1 MIALYLR
8 WSGEPLPSPLADRLA
23 ASLGLGSNAAGVRSV
38 DGATLACTVR
48 DKVRAR
54 SWMPQRTPHGGHV
67 VLLGHI
73 DNRAELLRN
82 LPANQSDQVDPACDD
97 AALYGHCH
105 AAWGVEAERRIVGQ
119 YAAIVW
125 LPGQQVVHAARSPIQ
140 APALHVWRDAE
151 RLIIATTARAL
162 FATGEVE
169 RRVDEQKLADSLY
182 LNYMDGERG
191 WFAGVERLPIG
202 CRARFTPD
210 KVAIDR
216 WYDPADLPDV
226 RLSQD
231 EDYVEA
237 ANALFEDGTRAALN
251 GFSRPAVSVSG
262 GFDSQAVAASAMGVL
277 GPDVPLHG
285 FTSVPE
291 DGWDGRTHPGR
302 FGDEREHVAALAAM
316 YPSFVSHLVDAAGLP
331 FDHQLD
337 AMFLLAGAPPRNAMN
352 LHWIHEVR
360 RQARA
365 AGCDVVLTGAM
376 GNATFSFD
384 GNGYLPTLLRQGHW
398 RTLVREVRPLAAR
411 LGVSVPRALVSHAL
425 LPHLPYGPYAAIMR
439 WRHGAVPKEEQAWC
453 PMNPDYAAE
462 MHVAERAADM
472 GFDAQFRA
480 KTTTR
485 DYRAGML
492 RGAINEG
499 GDIQAAFAHI
509 WGIPSRDPTS
519 YRPLVEYC
527 LGIPDDQYWR
537 NGTRRWLARRM
548 FAGRLPAMVLDERRR
563 GVQGADWHLRLGRQR
578 EALAAEIDRLA
589 TDPAMAHRFNLR
601 RMRKLLDNWPAETP
615 IEDAEAGQGLQ
626 MALTRAIAT
635 ARYIRYVEGR
645 ND

>member
-8 WSGEPLPSPLADRLA
+8 WSGEPLAPPLADRLA
-23 ASLGLGSNAAGVRSV
+23 ASLGLGSNAAGVRTV

-54 SWMPQRTPHGGHV
+54 SWTPQRTPHGGYV
-67 VLLGHI
+67 LLLGHI

-82 LPANQSDQVDPACDD
+82 LPGQVDPACDD

-105 AAWGVEAERRIVGQ
+105 AAWGAEAERRIVGQ

-125 LPGQQVVHAARSPIQ
+125 LPGQHLVHAARSPIQ
-140 APALHVWRDAE
+140 APGLHVWHDAE
-151 RLIIATTARAL
+151 RLIIATTPRAI
-162 FATGEVE
+162 FATGEIE

-182 LNYMDGERG
+182 LNYMEGKRG

-202 CRARFTPD
+202 CHARFAPG
-210 KVAIDR
+210 KAVVDR
-216 WYDPADLPDV
+216 WYDPANLPEV
-226 RLSQD
+226 RLPRD
-231 EDYVEA
+231 DDYVA
-237 ANALFEDGTRAALN
+237 AAKALFEDGTRAALR

-262 GFDSQAVAASAMGVL
+262 GFDSQAVAASTMQVL

-285 FTSVPE
+285 FTAVPE

-316 YPSFVSHLVDAAGLP
+316 YPSFVSHLVDSAGLS

-365 AGCDVVLTGAM
+365 TGCDVMLTGAM

-384 GNGYLPTLLRQGHW
+384 GSGYLPTLLRQGHW
-398 RTLVREVRPLAAR
+398 RTLLREARPMAR
-411 LGVSVPRALVSHAL
+411 RIGIGVPRTIVSHAL
-425 LPHLPYGPYAAIMR
+425 LPHLPYGLYAAIMR
-439 WRHGAVPKEEQAWC
+439 WRHGAVPKEHQAWC
-453 PMNPDYAAE
+453 PINADYAAE
-462 MHVAERAADM
+462 MKVAERAADM
-472 GFDAQFRA
+472 GFDARFRA
-480 KTTTR
+480 QTSTR
-485 DYRAGML
+485 NYRAGML
-492 RGAINEG
+492 NGAINEG
-499 GDIQAAFAHI
+499 GDIQAAIAHI
-509 WGIPSRDPTS
+509 AGIPSRDPTS
-519 YRPLVEYC
+519 YRPLVEFCY
-527 LGIPDDQYWR
+527 GIPDDQYWR

-548 FAGRLPAMVLDERRR
+548 FAGKLPAMVLEERRR
-563 GVQGADWHLRLGRQR
+563 GVQAADWHKRLGRQR
-578 EALAAEIDRLA
+578 EALAAELDRLA
-589 TDPAMAHRFNLR
+589 ADPAMAHRLNLPR
-601 RMRKLLDNWPAETP
+601 LRKLLDSWPDETP
-615 IEDAEAGQGLQ
+615 IEDTEAGQGLQ
-626 MALTRAIAT
+626 LALTRGVTA